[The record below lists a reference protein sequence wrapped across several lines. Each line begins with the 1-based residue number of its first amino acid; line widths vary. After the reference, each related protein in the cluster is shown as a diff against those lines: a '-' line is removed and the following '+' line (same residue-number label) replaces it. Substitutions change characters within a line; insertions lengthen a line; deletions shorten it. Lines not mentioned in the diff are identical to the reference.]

1 MTARREAGRAS
12 AAAEPGDRADLMKKH
27 REATARRDAASLE
40 SDEFRAA
47 AQEVARIEV
56 AIARL
61 EEPGAR
67 DL

>member
-1 MTARREAGRAS
+1 
-12 AAAEPGDRADLMKKH
+12 MKQH
-27 REATARRDAASLE
+27 RVATARRDAAALD

-61 EEPGAR
+61 EEPGAK
-67 DL
+67 